1 MAEINP
7 PAWEQA
13 GSYAAQQDRMALC
26 AMLTPGPAI
35 GPFSPLGGVRPDSNG
50 LAVAAQ
56 STPAM
61 SVKVASGTC
70 WVPAT
75 IPLNAGW
82 TCHNNGSRT
91 VTIAAASGSNP
102 RIDLIVAHAYD
113 ATDDI
118 GSLSQWNLEAVTG
131 TPASSPVAPAAPTNS
146 IVLAHVAVAAGAT
159 SITSGNIADERNWM
173 VALGGILPTTSTQLP
188 ASPYPGQAV
197 YCADTGEVLVYQGA
211 IAPNP
216 HTWQSVA
223 AGPGPWIGRQTGSGS
238 WAGSSGLWA
247 PYDQAH
253 GGAAWPNLTFTVPP
267 SGAVWVSLTSGVGN
281 SGTDVAYVG
290 FSVYDPAVGTS
301 GPNYVP
307 FSATDAIGSQAGP
320 FIRAT
325 IRIPVTGLTPGKS
338 LYAQPGIFWNIG
350 SPADDGKGIL
360 AVEAIP

>member
-1 MAEINP
+1 MSEVNP

-91 VTIAAASGSNP
+91 VTIAAASSSNP
-102 RIDLIVAHAYD
+102 RIDLIIAHCYD

-118 GSLSQWNLEAVTG
+118 GSLSEWQLESVEG
-131 TPASSPVAPAAPTNS
+131 TPAGSPVPPAAPTNS
-146 IVLAHVAVAAGAT
+146 IILAQVTVPVSAT
-159 SITSGNIADERNWM
+159 SITSGNVADARNWM
-173 VALGGILPTTSTQLP
+173 VALGGILPTTTTQFP

-197 YCADTGEVLVYQGA
+197 YCADTGETLVYQGA
-211 IAPNP
+211 LAPNP

-223 AGPGPWIGRQTGSGS
+223 AGPGPWVSSQSSALAWSLGPGWQNAGTG
-238 WAGSSGLWA
+238 WANMG
-247 PYDQAH
+247 
-253 GGAAWPNLTFTVPP
+253 FTVPR
-267 SGAVWVSLTSGVGN
+267 SGAVFISITASPGN
-281 SGTDVAYVG
+281 SGSDIVALGWAMGGTDTIAH
-290 FSVYDPAVGTS
+290 SLKNAVVSQDGAL
-301 GPNYVP
+301 VQ
-307 FSATDAIGSQAGP
+307 ATVRRLI
-320 FIRAT
+320 
-325 IRIPVTGLTPGKS
+325 TGLTPGGNDILS
-338 LYAQPGIFWNIG
+338 VQTFYNIG
-350 SPADDGKGIL
+350 SPMDNGNGEL
-360 AVEAIP
+360 VVEAVL